1 VKRLSL
7 LLLWACGPKVLDCP
21 PQSPAAKAL
30 TPIETRCEVHV
41 EAENPFELEVWG
53 DLELPDGGV
62 ASVPAFLGRDF
73 TRALSDAG
81 VEQLTPAGEASWRVR
96 FAAPAPG
103 RYRWRW
109 RYEDQT
115 TPWQSLDV
123 GAALGHGFL
132 RRSPEDP
139 TRLNFDDGTPYVA
152 LGENVA
158 WADARGTYAYDDW
171 LGKLAAQRSTY
182 ARVWMAA
189 WGFGL
194 EWDHLGRY
202 RLDHAWA
209 LDQVLDTARADGL
222 SVMLTMQ
229 EHGAFS
235 TTWNSIWQENPYN
248 AANGGP
254 LERPGQLFDDEK
266 ARRLFKQRLRYIV
279 GRWSAYPQ
287 LLAWELF
294 NEVDLTDSEDPARL
308 AAWHVEMAEY
318 LRSMDPN
325 HHLVTTS
332 LAGRDD
338 SLFELP
344 ALDLAQLHLY
354 GNVGSL
360 PERVKQLERFGKP
373 VLAAEVGVSAA
384 SGDDTLALDPSSY
397 GFHDSLWSG
406 LLSGSIG
413 TGMSWWWDSVVEPKN
428 LYPHLAPAAQLV
440 DGVRLE
446 RLKACA
452 AEASPPLQVLALC
465 GPQGLAWIKGR
476 SAPHATV
483 TLTGLKDGA
492 YRVQW
497 IDPYGGPGPEGGT
510 ATASGG
516 RLTVSLPDFRRDLA
530 LRVMP

>member
-1 VKRLSL
+1 MKRLAVL
-7 LLLWACGPKVLDCP
+7 LLLACGPRLLDCP

-30 TPIETRCEVHV
+30 APIETRCAVNV
-41 EAENPFELEVWG
+41 QADNPFELEVWG

-73 TRALSDAG
+73 TRSLSDAG
-81 VEQLTPAGEASWRVR
+81 VEQLTPKGEASWRVR

-109 RYEDQT
+109 RYEAET
-115 TPWQSLDV
+115 TPWQPLDV
-123 GAALGHGFL
+123 GAAEGHGFL
-132 RRSPEDP
+132 RRSPNDP
-139 TRLNFDDGTPYVA
+139 TRLAFDDGTPYVA
-152 LGENVA
+152 VGENVA

-171 LGKLAAQRSTY
+171 LGKLAAQRSSY

-194 EWDHLGRY
+194 EWEKLGRY
-202 RLDHAWA
+202 RLDRAWA
-209 LDQVLDTARADGL
+209 LDQVLETAQRDGL
-222 SVMLTMQ
+222 SVMLTLQ

-235 TTWNSIWQENPYN
+235 TTWNSIWKENPYN

-254 LERPGQLFDDEK
+254 LARPGQLYDDAE
-266 ARRLFKQRLRYIV
+266 ARRLFKQRLRYLV

-294 NEVDLTDSEDPARL
+294 NEVDLTDVEDPARL
-308 AAWHVEMAEY
+308 AAWHVEMADY
-318 LRSMDPN
+318 LRALDPN

-332 LAGRDD
+332 LAGADD
-338 SLFELP
+338 SLFALG

-354 GNVGSL
+354 GDIEKL
-360 PERVKQLERFGKP
+360 PWWVRRLERFGKP

-384 SGDDTLALDPSSY
+384 SGDDTLQLDPSSH

-440 DGVRLE
+440 EGVRLE
-446 RLKACA
+446 HLRACA
-452 AEASPPLQVLALC
+452 AESSVPLKVLALC
-465 GPQGLAWIKGR
+465 GGAGLAWIKGH
-476 SAPHATV
+476 SAPGA
-483 TLTGLKDGA
+483 TLTLHGLADGA
-492 YRVQW
+492 WRVQW
-497 IDPYGGPGPEGGT
+497 IDPYGGPAPQSGS
-510 ATASGG
+510 ATSSGG
-516 RLTVSLPDFRRDLA
+516 VLTLPLPAFRRDLA
-530 LRVMP
+530 VRLLP